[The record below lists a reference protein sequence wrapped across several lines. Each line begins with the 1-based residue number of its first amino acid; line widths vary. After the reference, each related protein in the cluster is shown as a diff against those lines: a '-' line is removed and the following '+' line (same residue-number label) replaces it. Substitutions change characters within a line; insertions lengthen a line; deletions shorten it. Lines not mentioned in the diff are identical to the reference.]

1 MKNMENYKITLSMIK
16 FSGYLF
22 KAEKAV
28 IAQSACVGI
37 YQHTSWIYAVRRE
50 CKYNAGRTCD
60 NVCSNTKMRDQ
71 DSQIASLRYTFLN
84 YKYNVI

>member
-1 MKNMENYKITLSMIK
+1 MTK
-16 FSGYLF
+16 FLGHLL

-60 NVCSNTKMRDQ
+60 NVCSNTKMRNQ
-71 DSQIASLRYTFLN
+71 DSQIASLRYTIFEQQQ
-84 YKYNVI
+84 YMFRFC